1 MTTRAFVPEWSYTGR
16 MRDGPAP
23 ANIDQRSKAFGR
35 AGSLSLC
42 LLLLTLSTGCATLR
56 PDFEE
61 PSVDVVSV
69 RALPS
74 GDVLPDFEIGLRV
87 VNPNATEL
95 KLRGM
100 SYKLLLNDRE
110 VVKGV
115 ANELP
120 VVPAY
125 GEAQFKLLASVSLI
139 DGFGL
144 VNDLLRQ
151 SRENLDWRL
160 IAKLDIG
167 ALLPAILVE
176 RKGMLTMS
184 PAK

>member
-1 MTTRAFVPEWSYTGR
+1 M
-16 MRDGPAP
+16 PAQP
-23 ANIDQRSKAFGR
+23 SLLVYEQHPRGLGR
-35 AGSLSLC
+35 AGSL
-42 LLLLTLSTGCATLR
+42 LLPLLMLSLSTGCATLR
-56 PDFEE
+56 PDFEQ

-74 GDVLPDFEIGLRV
+74 GDLLPNFEIGLRV

-95 KLRGM
+95 KLRGV
-100 SYKLLLNDRE
+100 SYKLLLNDYE

-115 ANELP
+115 ASELP

-125 GEAQFKLLASVSLI
+125 GEAQFTLLASVSLI
-139 DGFGL
+139 DSFGL
-144 VNDLLRQ
+144 VNDLMRQ
-151 SRENLDWRL
+151 SRGDLNWRL
-160 IAKLDIG
+160 LAKLDIG

-176 RKGMLTMS
+176 EKGTLTTS

>member
-1 MTTRAFVPEWSYTGR
+1 MCTRAVHCT
-16 MRDGPAP
+16 DT
-23 ANIDQRSKAFGR
+23 QRPRGLSR
-35 AGSLSLC
+35 AG
-42 LLLLTLSTGCATLR
+42 LLLLFLVISSLSTGCATLR

-74 GDVLPDFEIGLRV
+74 GDLLPNFEIGLRV

-95 KLRGM
+95 QLRGV
-100 SYKLLLNDRE
+100 SYKLFVNDYE

-115 ANELP
+115 ASELP
-120 VVPAY
+120 TVPAY
-125 GEAQFKLLASVSLI
+125 GEAQFKLLATVSLI

-144 VNDLLRQ
+144 VNDLMRQ
-151 SRENLDWRL
+151 SRDDLDWRL
-160 IAKLDIG
+160 VAKLDIG

-176 RKGMLTMS
+176 RKGMLTIS